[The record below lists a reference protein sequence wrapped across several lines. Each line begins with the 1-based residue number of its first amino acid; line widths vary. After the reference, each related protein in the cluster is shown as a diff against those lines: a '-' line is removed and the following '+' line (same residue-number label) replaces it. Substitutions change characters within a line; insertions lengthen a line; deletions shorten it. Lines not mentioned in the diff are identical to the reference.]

1 MTGYSSLFGLT
12 GGMRWAFFGRRRIL
26 AHSCTRCSNK
36 LYISVLVF
44 SWKAISTGKKM
55 NLQTHDFTM
64 QYYTIPITL
73 LCYWT
78 GKKNH
83 LGTDGSWSQ
92 RSWKL
97 LHCLQQLIMSHVSAC
112 IYTYIAPILSTCH
125 KIYSLFPNSFSR
137 RESLSY
143 SFPQHDVIDERCLD
157 AIFAKLFQQHVPT
170 NNCSFSD
177 LNQRF

>member
-55 NLQTHDFTM
+55 NFTM